1 MIELYAAVLYNF
13 SVIGT
18 TVDATTMP
26 DSFVSEFSPQHK
38 VFITEN
44 EDGTFEEQEQALADG
59 LQSYGPAVFMR
70 RLAGAAVSIYALF
83 KIVQAVFFS

>member
-38 VFITEN
+38 V
-44 EDGTFEEQEQALADG
+44 L
-59 LQSYGPAVFMR
+59 R
-70 RLAGAAVSIYALF
+70 RTKTAHLRS
-83 KIVQAVFFS
+83 KSKP